1 MKIQQKSV
9 IFWAPRILSI
19 LFIIFLA
26 LFALDVFE
34 EGRGFWGTAL
44 ALFIH
49 LIPNFV
55 LVIILILSWKWEWI
69 GGILFN
75 AAAVFY
81 IASFDNVD
89 IYAYIFI
96 SGPLFLTG
104 ILFLIGWFSK
114 KKLLREKSPS

>member
-69 GGILFN
+69 GGIL
-75 AAAVFY
+75 Y
-81 IASFDNVD
+81 IAAGIFYLVAVRNQHIS
-89 IYAYIFI
+89 AYICI
-96 SGPLFLTG
+96 SGTAFLIG
-104 ILFLIGWFSK
+104 VLFLIGWFSK
-114 KKLLREKSPS
+114 RKTAYELKS